1 MVSMSSND
9 ALKEIDIKNRT
20 RYYFD
25 DIIKIEDCNLDNILI
40 DGKSHENILVYN
52 TSYKTLIDVKPLCIR
67 FEKIDGF
74 NRVYDGTRY
83 LVFFVSENYNSI
95 YNIIFHNYA
104 KIKVDSQDSL
114 PLEKTITFHDVI
126 ILIKSV
132 FNKNLNNF

>member
-9 ALKEIDIKNRT
+9 ASKEINIKNRT

-126 ILIKSV
+126 ILIKSI

>member
-20 RYYFD
+20 RCYFD

-40 DGKSHENILVYN
+40 GGKSHENILVYN
-52 TSYKTLIDVKPLCIR
+52 TSYKTLIDAKPLCIM

-74 NRVYDGTRY
+74 NRVYDETRY

-104 KIKVDSQDSL
+104 RIKVDSEDSL

>member
-52 TSYKTLIDVKPLCIR
+52 TSYKTLIDVNPLCIR

-104 KIKVDSQDSL
+104 KIKVDSEDSL

>member
-40 DGKSHENILVYN
+40 DGRSHENILVYN

-104 KIKVDSQDSL
+104 KIKVDSEDSL
-114 PLEKTITFHDVI
+114 PLEK
-126 ILIKSV
+126 
-132 FNKNLNNF
+132 NNHFS

>member
-104 KIKVDSQDSL
+104 KIKVDSEDSL

>member
-83 LVFFVSENYNSI
+83 LIFFVSEKYNSI

-104 KIKVDSQDSL
+104 KIKVDSEDSL